1 MLEEE
6 NYDNYFEGGKG
17 CVFREE
23 GTKTFLHNRMDTHMR
38 EIRIYRKDSLA
49 AM

>member
-23 GTKTFLHNRMDTHMR
+23 ERKTFKHNRIH
-38 EIRIYRKDSLA
+38 I
-49 AM
+49 